1 MQTPK
6 NPSSQPFFSFAV
18 AAALGLT
25 VLITFGT
32 LIGAVA
38 GVETFL

>member
-6 NPSSQPFFSFAV
+6 ISSSQPFFSFAV

-25 VLITFGT
+25 VLITFGA
-32 LIGAVA
+32 LFGAVST
-38 GVETFL
+38 VQTFL

>member
-1 MQTPK
+1 MKTPT

-18 AAALGLT
+18 AVALGLT

-32 LIGAVA
+32 LIGAVGA
-38 GVETFL
+38 VETFL